1 MKNDHLIGY
10 KIRNDPGAQLL
21 EDRLGSA
28 NPGIIFN
35 LSFFSFVQSIFSDS
49 ISYS

>member
-10 KIRNDPGAQLL
+10 QIRNDPGAHLL
-21 EDRLGSA
+21 EDRLVSA

-35 LSFFSFVQSIFSDS
+35 LSCFSFVQKYFLG
-49 ISYS
+49 